1 MWLLG
6 LGCDVTGYILQ
17 FVALG
22 HGPIIVVQ
30 PLLVC
35 GLLFA
40 LPLGAAW
47 AGRKLQRRDWI
58 AAGLVCSGLAV
69 FLLVASPASGH
80 DNVGPIVW
88 IGLLGSAAAVTF
100 ALVVASRGRP
110 AWQRAVLLSGGA
122 GVIYGVTAALT
133 KTSSH
138 LLDRGIVPLLAHWQP
153 YALLIAGI
161 VGMVI
166 SQSAFQAGSLDAS
179 LPTMSVVDP
188 IVSIIIGALAFG
200 ETIAAGPGDVALE
213 VIALVAMSAGV
224 VMLARSAGRPG
235 PAAGAAGPA
244 GRPPARRPAPGRRSG
259 ARPPPALYAAAGAV
273 YRLRSPDPVPS
284 GRPGGHRHRG
294 LEWARR
300 PIRRGALGC
309 GGPGGAGGAPRRSPR
324 SGGGEPGRGHGG
336 AG

>member
-1 MWLLG
+1 VLAVLVALGSALMYALASVLQQRSAAAQPADQALRLSLLGRLLRTRMWLLG
-6 LGCDVTGYILQ
+6 LGCDVTGYLLQ

-200 ETIAAGPGDVALE
+200 ETIADGPGDVALE

-224 VMLARSAGRPG
+224 VMLARSAG
-235 PAAGAAGPA
+235 
-244 GRPPARRPAPGRRSG
+244 ARAPRPAQS
-259 ARPPPALYAAAGAV
+259 ALQ
-273 YRLRSPDPVPS
+273 
-284 GRPGGHRHRG
+284 
-294 LEWARR
+294 
-300 PIRRGALGC
+300 
-309 GGPGGAGGAPRRSPR
+309 
-324 SGGGEPGRGHGG
+324 
-336 AG
+336 